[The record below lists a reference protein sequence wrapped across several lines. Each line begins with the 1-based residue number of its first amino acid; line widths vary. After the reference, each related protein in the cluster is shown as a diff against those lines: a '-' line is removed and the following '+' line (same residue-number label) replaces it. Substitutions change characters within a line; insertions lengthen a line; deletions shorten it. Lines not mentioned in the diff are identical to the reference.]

1 MCIGRPN
8 SKCNQWRID
17 DGGVSKVY
25 MARHLGVDSKI
36 IDVVIERAKEVEKK
50 FGV

>member
-1 MCIGRPN
+1 VEEVKKALKEYNN
-8 SKCNQWRID
+8 ST
-17 DGGVSKVY
+17 VY